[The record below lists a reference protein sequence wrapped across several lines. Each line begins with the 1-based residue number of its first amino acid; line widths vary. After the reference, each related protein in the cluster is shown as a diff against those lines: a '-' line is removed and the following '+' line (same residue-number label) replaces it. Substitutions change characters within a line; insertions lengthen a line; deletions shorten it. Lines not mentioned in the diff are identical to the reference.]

1 MRISTV
7 KINGKELA
15 AIPSAKGLVLI
26 DTINEA
32 ENTSWSTELFE
43 LIRLG
48 ELEPLTDWYEGA
60 GKEKLNIWP
69 AIPYEDA
76 QYAPL
81 YRHPRKIWGIGM
93 NYVKDA
99 GELALADPSEEPVS
113 FIKPDTTIIGPL
125 EAIRIPNGV
134 GTITAEA
141 ELGVIIGKTCKNI
154 SEAEVYDVIAG
165 YTTTIDVTAADIHA
179 KHQRFL
185 SRAKSFDTFFSFGP
199 QFVTKDEFP
208 DLLELHV
215 ETTINGEVTHR
226 NKVFNMKFRPFAAI
240 AFHSTVMTL
249 LPGDIM
255 MTGTPGAVV
264 IRGGD
269 IVGCYIEG
277 FEPLLNAVHD

>member
-1 MRISTV
+1 MKISTV
-7 KINGKELA
+7 KRNGKELA

-26 DTINEA
+26 ETINEA
-32 ENTSWSTELFE
+32 ENASWSTELFE

-48 ELEPLTDWYEGA
+48 ELGLLTEWYDGV
-60 GKEKLNIWP
+60 GKEKLKRLP
-69 AIPYEDA
+69 AIPYEDV

-99 GELALADPSEEPVS
+99 AELALADPNEEPVS

-125 EAIRIPNGV
+125 DAIQIPEGV
-134 GTITAEA
+134 GKITAEA
-141 ELGVIIGKTCKNI
+141 ELGIIIGKTCKNI
-154 SEAEVYDVIAG
+154 SEAEVNDVIAG

-179 KHQRFL
+179 RHQRFL

-199 QFVTKDEFP
+199 EFITKDEFP
-208 DLLELHV
+208 DLLELNV
-215 ETTINGEVTHR
+215 ETAINGEVAHR
-226 NKVFNMKFRPFAAI
+226 NKVFNMKFRPFAAV
-240 AFHSTVMTL
+240 AFHSRVMTL

-269 IVGCYIEG
+269 IVGCHIDG
-277 FEPLLNAVHD
+277 FKPLLNAVQF